1 MCLLV
6 IPTTFGNRI
15 HSFHKQWHHMFTIS
29 IRLFPLPQNGVTD
42 WLVELARSSLKNS
55 WYTFFIGNFRVSFIF
70 LKKSFLYTDL
80 RMTRK
85 AMHYGG

>member
-1 MCLLV
+1 
-6 IPTTFGNRI
+6 
-15 HSFHKQWHHMFTIS
+15 MFTIS

-42 WLVELARSSLKNS
+42 WLVELACSSLKNS

-80 RMTRK
+80 RITCNVIP
-85 AMHYGG
+85 YGG